1 MLKLL
6 DGILFYELALGIAL
20 SEDSVEFHS
29 IPNTL
34 IRDEL
39 FDLVHKLLDLPL
51 YSRFTLSEVYQRGSH
66 PRPIPR
72 ILTFITLSMPPN
84 RGGVADVTLRIL
96 LDYFID
102 FQRFILVRDVHF

>member
-20 SEDSVEFHS
+20 SEDPVKFHS
-29 IPNTL
+29 ISNTL

-51 YSRFTLSEVYQRGSH
+51 YSRFALSEVYQRCSH
-66 PRPIPR
+66 PRPVPR
-72 ILTFITLSMPPN
+72 ILAFVTLSMPPN
-84 RGGVADVTLRIL
+84 RSGVADVTLRVL

-102 FQRFILVRDVHF
+102 FQ